1 MLGAGEGRAW
11 PAESLGEQRKPASI
25 LKAIS
30 CFVSRAPDSPTLPL
44 VRVGTGST
52 GQTRGTQEDRPGSP
66 QPSVHLP
73 ASPSL
78 GTENYLCLQI
88 AFDSHELFLLPA
100 NRSGDG
106 RGLSSRRA
114 EKSDGG
120 RGAEAEVTSLR
131 IWSQLCHRRA
141 VPSPPLPRAWFA
153 YLQKERVGWPEN
165 SAIPCSRDPQR
176 GPYERGTSSLAA
188 HDLSMA
194 VALPLCLRAKASP
207 GPARQ
212 EAPGLWRA
220 AEVFPLFVRLH
231 AGP

>member
-30 CFVSRAPDSPTLPL
+30 CFVSRAPVSPTLPL

-141 VPSPPLPRAWFA
+141 VPSPPLP
-153 YLQKERVGWPEN
+153 
-165 SAIPCSRDPQR
+165 
-176 GPYERGTSSLAA
+176 
-188 HDLSMA
+188 
-194 VALPLCLRAKASP
+194 SP
-207 GPARQ
+207 GPGLLICRRRGLGGLRTLPSPAPVTPKEARMSV
-212 EAPGLWRA
+212 APAPW
-220 AEVFPLFVRLH
+220 PLTT
-231 AGP
+231 